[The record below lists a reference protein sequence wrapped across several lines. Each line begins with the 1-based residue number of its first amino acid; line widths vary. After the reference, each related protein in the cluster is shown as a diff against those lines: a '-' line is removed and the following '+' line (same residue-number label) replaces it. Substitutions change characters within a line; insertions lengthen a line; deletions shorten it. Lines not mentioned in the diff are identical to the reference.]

1 MSTDYEAGTMTV
13 EHYDLVLTGGR
24 VIDPS
29 QALEGF
35 YDVAIRDGKIAAV
48 AAQLPTHTATTTQ
61 SVKGQLVCPGFI
73 DLHVHVYEWV
83 TDFGLGADDVG
94 VNAGVTTIVDQG
106 SCGPLTF
113 LGFKAHIASQAQTD
127 VRCFPSVNL
136 AGALKGGMGTP
147 ALHSPDMVDLQA
159 LLDLAQEHGDV
170 VRGFKVHGESGALSR
185 WGTQVLQ
192 LARQAADAAQLPLY
206 VHTGELFAVVEE
218 NRPRPDQVI
227 DYVLPHLR
235 PGDLLA
241 HCYSCRPDGLMG
253 DRMTPSPAL
262 TKAIQD
268 GVRLDLGHGINFSFE
283 IARRM
288 MHCGLLPYTI
298 SSDVHG
304 NFNHPHDDSTLD
316 YSLCGALSKLVALG
330 MDLTAA
336 IAAVT
341 LHPATVLQADHA
353 LGTLRIGTPA
363 DITVLESRD
372 APWVCR
378 DAQGEQLIAPQK
390 FQPAWVVKSGH
401 LIQPSRRLL
410 RDLAVAG

>member
-1 MSTDYEAGTMTV
+1 M

-29 QALEGF
+29 QDLDGLYE
-35 YDVAIRDGKIAAV
+35 VAIRAGTIVAIAPT
-48 AAQLPTHTATTTQ
+48 LPPHTANVTQ
-61 SVKGQLVCPGFI
+61 SVAGHLVCPGFI

-83 TDFGLGADDVG
+83 TDFGLWPDDVG
-94 VNAGVTTIVDQG
+94 IHAGVTTLVDQG

-113 LGFKAHIASQAQTD
+113 LGFQAHVVSPAQTD

-136 AGALKGGMGTP
+136 AGALKGGMGAP
-147 ALHSPDMVDLQA
+147 VLHSPDMVDLDA
-159 LLDLAQEHGDV
+159 LTQLAQAHPDI

-185 WGTQVLQ
+185 WGTRVIE

-206 VHTGELFAVVEE
+206 VHTGELFAVVEAH
-218 NRPRPDQVI
+218 RPHPDQVI

-241 HCYSCRPDGLMG
+241 HCYSSRPDGLMG
-253 DRMTPSPAL
+253 DRPAPSPAL
-262 TKAIQD
+262 VQAIQD
-268 GVRLDLGHGINFSFE
+268 GIRLDLGHGINFSFA

-288 MHCGLLPYTI
+288 MHHGLYPYTI

-304 NFNHPHDDSTLD
+304 DFNTPHNDATLD

-330 MDLTAA
+330 MDLPAA

-341 LHPATVLQADHA
+341 WHPAQVLQAEA
-353 LGTLRIGTPA
+353 ELGTLRVGTLA
-363 DITVLESRD
+363 DITVIAISD

-378 DAQGEQLIAPQK
+378 DARGEQLIAPQK
-390 FQPAWVVKSGH
+390 FSPAWVVKSGQ
-401 LIQPSRRLL
+401 LIQPHGRLL
-410 RDLAVAG
+410 RDLAVAS

>member
-1 MSTDYEAGTMTV
+1 MTI

-29 QALEGF
+29 QALDGHYE
-35 YDVAIRDGKIAAV
+35 VAIRDGTIAAV
-48 AAQLPTHTATTTQ
+48 AAQLPPHTAKTTQ
-61 SVKGQLVCPGFI
+61 VVNGQLVCPGFI

-83 TDFGLGADDVG
+83 TDFGLWADDVG
-94 VNAGVTTIVDQG
+94 INAGVTTIVDQG

-113 LGFKAHIASQAQTD
+113 LGFKANIVSQAQTD

-136 AGALKGGMGTP
+136 AGALKGGMGAP
-147 ALHSPDMVDLQA
+147 VLHSPDMVDLEA
-159 LLDLAQEHGDV
+159 LVQLAQTHGDV

-185 WGTQVLQ
+185 WGTQVLE

-218 NRPRPDQVI
+218 NRPHPDQVI
-227 DYVLPHLR
+227 DYVLPHLK

-253 DRMTPSPAL
+253 DRPAPSPAL
-262 TKAIQD
+262 TQAIQN
-268 GVRLDLGHGINFSFE
+268 GVRLDLGHGINFSFA

-288 MHCGLLPYTI
+288 MDHGLLPYTI

-304 NFNHPHDDSTLD
+304 DFTQPHNDATLD

-330 MDLTAA
+330 MDLTDA

-341 LHPATVLQADHA
+341 LHPATVLQAETT
-353 LGTLRIGTPA
+353 LGTLKVGTPA
-363 DITVLESRD
+363 DITVLEVSES
-372 APWVCR
+372 PWVCR
-378 DAQGEQLIAPQK
+378 DAKGEQLVAPQK
-390 FQPAWVVKSGH
+390 FHPAWVVKSGQ
-401 LIQPSRRLL
+401 LIQPDRRLL
-410 RDLAVAG
+410 RDLAIVS

>member
-1 MSTDYEAGTMTV
+1 MALEQ
-13 EHYDLVLTGGR
+13 YDLVLTGGQ

-29 QALEGF
+29 QGINGH
-35 YDVAIRDGKIAAV
+35 YDVAIQGNRIV
-48 AAQLPTHTATTTQ
+48 ALTPQLLPHTAKQTL
-61 SVKGQLVCPGFI
+61 SVEGQIVCPGLI

-83 TDFGLGADDVG
+83 TDFGLWADDVG
-94 VNAGVTTIVDQG
+94 VQAGVTTVVDQG

-113 LGFKAHIASQAQTD
+113 LGFKANIVSRSQTD

-147 ALHSPDMVDLQA
+147 ALHSPEMVDLDA
-159 LLDLAQEHGDV
+159 LAQLAAEHPAI

-185 WGTQVLQ
+185 WGTQVIE
-192 LARQAADAAQLPLY
+192 LARQAADAAGLPLY
-206 VHTGELFAVVEE
+206 VHTGELFAVVES
-218 NRPRPDQVI
+218 NRPSPEQVI

-241 HCYSCRPDGLMG
+241 HCYSCRPDGLLG
-253 DRMTPSPAL
+253 DRQTPSPAL
-262 TKAIQD
+262 VEAIKA

-288 MHCGLLPYTI
+288 MDCGLQPFTI

-304 NFNHPHDDSTLD
+304 DFAVPHNDATLD

-330 MDLTAA
+330 MDLEAA

-341 LHPATVLQADHA
+341 HHPAQVLQAEA
-353 LGTLRIGTPA
+353 EIGTLKVGSRS
-363 DITVLESRD
+363 DITVLEKLD
-372 APWVCR
+372 TPWPCR
-378 DAQGEQLIAPQK
+378 DAVGETLVAPQR
-390 FQPAWVVKSGH
+390 FSPAWVVRAGE
-401 LIQPSRRLL
+401 LIQPNRRLV
-410 RDLAVAG
+410 RDLAAA

>member
-1 MSTDYEAGTMTV
+1 MTI

-29 QALEGF
+29 QALDGP
-35 YDVAIRDGKIAAV
+35 YDVAVRDGKIAAV
-48 AAQLPTHTATTTQ
+48 AAQLPPHTAKMTQ
-61 SVKGQLVCPGFI
+61 AVNGQLICPGFI

-83 TDFGLGADDVG
+83 TDFGLWADDVG
-94 VNAGVTTIVDQG
+94 IHAGVTTIVDQG

-113 LGFKAHIASQAQTD
+113 LGFKANIVSPAQTD

-136 AGALKGGMGTP
+136 AGALKGGMGAP
-147 ALHSPDMVDLQA
+147 VLHSPDMVDLEA
-159 LLDLAQEHGDV
+159 LSELAQGHSDI

-185 WGTQVLQ
+185 WGTQVLE

-218 NRPRPDQVI
+218 NRPHPDQVI
-227 DYVLPHLR
+227 DYVLPHLK

-241 HCYSCRPDGLMG
+241 HCYSSRPDGLMG
-253 DRMTPSPAL
+253 DRPAPSPAL
-262 TKAIQD
+262 TQAIQN
-268 GVRLDLGHGINFSFE
+268 GIRLDLGHGINFSFA

-288 MHCGLLPYTI
+288 MGHGLWPYTI

-304 NFNHPHDDSTLD
+304 DFTQPHNDATLD

-341 LHPATVLQADHA
+341 LHPATVLQAETT
-353 LGTLRIGTPA
+353 LGTLKVGTPA
-363 DITVLESRD
+363 DITVLAISES
-372 APWVCR
+372 PWVCR
-378 DAQGEQLIAPQK
+378 DAKGEQLVAPQK
-390 FQPAWVVKSGH
+390 FHPVWVVKSGQ
-401 LIQPSRRLL
+401 LIQPDRRLL
-410 RDLAVAG
+410 RDLAIAS

>member
-1 MSTDYEAGTMTV
+1 
-13 EHYDLVLTGGR
+13 
-24 VIDPS
+24 
-29 QALEGF
+29 
-35 YDVAIRDGKIAAV
+35 KIAAV
-48 AAQLPTHTATTTQ
+48 AAQLPPHVAKTTQ
-61 SVKGQLVCPGFI
+61 AVNGQLVCPGFI

-83 TDFGLGADDVG
+83 TDFGLWADDVG
-94 VNAGVTTIVDQG
+94 INVGVTTIVDQG

-113 LGFKAHIASQAQTD
+113 LGFKANIVSKAQTD

-136 AGALKGGMGTP
+136 AGALKGGMGAP
-147 ALHSPDMVDLQA
+147 VLHSPDMVDLEA
-159 LLDLAQEHGDV
+159 LAQLAQGHGEV

-185 WGTQVLQ
+185 WGTQVLK
-192 LARQAADAAQLPLY
+192 LARQAADAAHLPLY

-218 NRPRPDQVI
+218 NRPHPDQVI
-227 DYVLPHLR
+227 DYVLPHLK

-253 DRMTPSPAL
+253 DRPAPSAAL
-262 TKAIQD
+262 MQAIQE

-288 MHCGLLPYTI
+288 MAHGLLPYTI

-304 NFNHPHDDSTLD
+304 DFTQPHNDATLD

-341 LHPATVLQADHA
+341 LHPATVLQAENA
-353 LGTLRIGTPA
+353 LGTLKVGTPA
-363 DITVLESRD
+363 DITVLAISA

-378 DAQGEQLIAPQK
+378 DAKGEQLVAPQQ
-390 FQPAWVVKSGH
+390 FYPAWVVKSGR
-401 LIQPSRRLL
+401 LIQPDRRLL
-410 RDLAVAG
+410 RDLAIAS

>member
-1 MSTDYEAGTMTV
+1 MTF

-29 QALEGF
+29 QALDGQ
-35 YDVAIRDGKIAAV
+35 YDVAIRDGRIAAV
-48 AAQLPTHTATTTQ
+48 AAQLPLHTAKTTQ
-61 SVKGQLVCPGFI
+61 VVNGQLVCPGFI

-83 TDFGLGADDVG
+83 TDFGLWADDVG
-94 VNAGVTTIVDQG
+94 INAGVTTIVDQG

-136 AGALKGGMGTP
+136 AGALKGGMGAP
-147 ALHSPDMVDLQA
+147 VLHSPAMVDLQA
-159 LLDLAQEHGDV
+159 LLDLAKMHGDV

-185 WGTQVLQ
+185 WGTQVIQ

-218 NRPRPDQVI
+218 NRPNPDQVI

-253 DRMTPSPAL
+253 DRPAPSPAL
-262 TKAIQD
+262 AKAIQD

-288 MHCGLLPYTI
+288 MQWGLFPYTI

-304 NFNHPHDDSTLD
+304 DFNQPHNDSTLD

-341 LHPATVLQADHA
+341 LHPATVLQAENE
-353 LGTLRIGTPA
+353 LGTLKVGTPA
-363 DITVLESRD
+363 DITVLEISSS
-372 APWVCR
+372 PWVCR
-378 DAQGEQLIAPQK
+378 DAKGEQLVAPQK
-390 FQPAWVVKSGH
+390 LNPAWVVKSGR
-401 LIQPSRRLL
+401 LIQPDRRLL
-410 RDLAVAG
+410 RDLAVAS

>member
-1 MSTDYEAGTMTV
+1 MTI

-29 QALEGF
+29 QALDGP
-35 YDVAIRDGKIAAV
+35 YDVAVRDGKIAAV
-48 AAQLPTHTATTTQ
+48 AAQLPPHTAKMTQ
-61 SVKGQLVCPGFI
+61 AVNGQLICPGFI

-83 TDFGLGADDVG
+83 TDFGLWADDVG
-94 VNAGVTTIVDQG
+94 IHAGVTTIVDQG

-113 LGFKAHIASQAQTD
+113 LGFKANIVSPAQTD

-136 AGALKGGMGTP
+136 AGALKGGMGAP
-147 ALHSPDMVDLQA
+147 VLHSPDMVDLEA
-159 LLDLAQEHGDV
+159 LSELAQGHSDI

-185 WGTQVLQ
+185 WGTQVLA

-218 NRPRPDQVI
+218 NRPHPDQVI
-227 DYVLPHLR
+227 DYVLPHLK

-241 HCYSCRPDGLMG
+241 HCYSSRPDGLMG
-253 DRMTPSPAL
+253 DRPAPSPAL
-262 TKAIQD
+262 TQAIQN
-268 GVRLDLGHGINFSFE
+268 GIRLDLGHGINFSFA

-288 MHCGLLPYTI
+288 MQCGLWPYTI

-304 NFNHPHDDSTLD
+304 DFTQPHNDATLD

-341 LHPATVLQADHA
+341 LHPATVLQAETT
-353 LGTLRIGTPA
+353 LGTLKVGTPA
-363 DITVLESRD
+363 DITVLDISES
-372 APWVCR
+372 PWVCR
-378 DAQGEQLIAPQK
+378 DAKGEQLVAPQK
-390 FQPAWVVKSGH
+390 FHPAWVVKSGQ
-401 LIQPSRRLL
+401 LIQPDRRLL
-410 RDLAVAG
+410 RDLAIAS

>member
-1 MSTDYEAGTMTV
+1 MSL

-29 QALEGF
+29 QSLDGDYA
-35 YDVAIRDGKIAAV
+35 VAIREGKIAAI
-48 AAQLPTHTATTTQ
+48 APELPPHTATTTQ
-61 SVKGQLVCPGFI
+61 SVQGQIVCPGFI

-83 TDFGLGADDVG
+83 TDFGLWADDVG

-113 LGFKAHIASQAQTD
+113 LGFQANIVSQATTD

-136 AGALKGGMGTP
+136 AGALKGGMGAP
-147 ALHSPDMVDLQA
+147 VLHSPEMVDVEA
-159 LLDLAQEHGDV
+159 LLHLVQTHGEV

-185 WGTQVLQ
+185 WGTRVIE
-192 LARQAADAAQLPLY
+192 LAREAADAAQRPLY

-218 NRPRPDQVI
+218 NRPHPDQVI
-227 DYVLPHLR
+227 DYVVPHLR

-253 DRMTPSPAL
+253 DRESPSPAL
-262 TKAIQD
+262 RQAIAD
-268 GVRLDLGHGINFSFE
+268 GVRLDLGHGINFSFA

-288 MHCGLLPYTI
+288 MAQGLFPYTI

-304 NFNHPHDDSTLD
+304 DFATPHNDATLD

-330 MDLTAA
+330 MDLTTA

-341 LHPATVLQADHA
+341 VHPATVLQAEA
-353 LGTLRIGTPA
+353 ELGTLRAGTRA
-363 DITVLESRD
+363 DITVLERSE

-378 DAQGEQLIAPQK
+378 DALGEQLIAPQK
-390 FQPAWVVKSGH
+390 VSPAWVVKSGQ
-401 LIQPSRRLL
+401 LIQPHRRLL
-410 RDLAVAG
+410 RDLAIAS

>member
-1 MSTDYEAGTMTV
+1 MTL
-13 EHYDLVLTGGR
+13 ETYDLVLTGGR

-29 QALEGF
+29 QSLDGP
-35 YDVAIRDGKIAAV
+35 YDIAIRAGKIAAV
-48 AAQLPTHTATTTQ
+48 ATELPPHTATTTQ
-61 SVKGQLVCPGFI
+61 SVAGQLVCPGLI

-83 TDFGLGADDVG
+83 TDFGLWADDVG

-113 LGFKAHIASQAQTD
+113 LGFQANIVRSAQTD

-147 ALHSPDMVDLQA
+147 ALHSPEMVDLAA
-159 LLDLAQEHGDV
+159 LATLAREYPEI

-185 WGTQVLQ
+185 WGTQVLE

-218 NRPRPDQVI
+218 NRPHPDQVI
-227 DYVLPHLR
+227 DYVLPHLK

-253 DRMTPSPAL
+253 DRPTPSPAL
-262 TKAIQD
+262 TQAIAD
-268 GVRLDLGHGINFSFE
+268 GVRLDLGHGINFSFA
-283 IARRM
+283 IARRLIAL
-288 MHCGLLPYTI
+288 GLFPYTI

-304 NFNHPHDDSTLD
+304 DFTQPHNDATLD
-316 YSLCGALSKLVALG
+316 YSLCGALSKLMALG

-341 LHPATVLQADHA
+341 LHPARVLQAETEI
-353 LGTLRIGTPA
+353 GTLQTGSRA
-363 DITVLESRD
+363 DITVLETSA
-372 APWVCR
+372 APWLCR
-378 DAQGEQLIAPQK
+378 DAQGEELIAPQK
-390 FQPAWVVKSGH
+390 LSPAWVVKSGQ
-401 LIQPSRRLL
+401 LLQPHRRLL
-410 RDLAVAG
+410 RDLVTAS